1 MVTYYYAENVRIYLD
16 LSITL
21 LAISFAIAALV
32 IPYLKIWAARIVAKK
47 LDLEKSQK
55 ALVYSSIAKRVQD
68 ISSEEGEKTDIQNI
82 VFWNIGVHLA
92 IGFLSWLVLSQGGYY
107 NLIVKE
113 TLNQTAVLWAIPENV
128 KVLNLVSTGPIISSI
143 LPILM
148 LIGFGMM
155 MWIIVKTYKVIQILM
170 EEEANS
176 PREIKTFSDS
186 LPSPELS
193 SQEIKTTLM
202 QK

>member
-113 TLNQTAVLWAIPENV
+113 T
-128 KVLNLVSTGPIISSI
+128 
-143 LPILM
+143 
-148 LIGFGMM
+148 
-155 MWIIVKTYKVIQILM
+155 
-170 EEEANS
+170 
-176 PREIKTFSDS
+176 
-186 LPSPELS
+186 
-193 SQEIKTTLM
+193 
-202 QK
+202 